1 MIEVKRATEEDL
13 EFVAGCGHSMNN
25 EVAESVRRRTQW
37 FLEKWQNGLVSL
49 IGLLK
54 GKHVGFLN
62 MFPIEI
68 SPWGPIGKELYV
80 INCLFVTWDYQKNG
94 VGKRMMSSA
103 IDISRSTSRK
113 GIISFGYTDP
123 KWYLPVSF
131 FEKSGF
137 REISRNGDERLMML
151 ALSGKAEIPKQMV
164 SKYTYEPVEGKIVVD
179 LFFNRFCSTSDIEAY
194 RVMRVLKEFKDNVV
208 FNLHEI
214 EEPGVK
220 EEFGLP
226 RAIFVNG
233 KEIFWGYEA
242 PESGI
247 RQAIVN
253 AINCS

>member
-1 MIEVKRATEEDL
+1 
-13 EFVAGCGHSMNN
+13 
-25 EVAESVRRRTQW
+25 
-37 FLEKWQNGLVSL
+37 
-49 IGLLK
+49 
-54 GKHVGFLN
+54 
-62 MFPIEI
+62 
-68 SPWGPIGKELYV
+68 LYD
-80 INCLFVTWDYQKNG
+80 INCLIVILNYQKRG
-94 VGKRMMSSA
+94 VAKSVMSTA
-103 IDISRSTSRK
+103 IDIARSFSGK
-113 GIISFGYTDP
+113 GIVAFGYTDP

-131 FEKSGF
+131 FEKFGF

-151 ALSGKAEIPKQMV
+151 VLSSKAEIPKQMV

-194 RVMRVLKEFKDNVV
+194 RVMRVVKEFKDNVI

-247 RQAIVN
+247 REAIAY
-253 AINCS
+253 AINCT